1 MAELPAIVGAWEH
14 PTRKAP
20 DHTPIRLLGESARG
34 ALDDAG
40 LTPADI
46 DGLCY
51 VGEPMG
57 ANYVTEYLNIRPRW
71 FDSTAVGGSSYL
83 SHIMHAS
90 NAIQA
95 GHARAVLI
103 AYGSTARS
111 SAAALGSSPRAPVAD
126 PMTVSDADAFDS
138 PYGVILAAQYA
149 LVARRHMHEYGTT
162 REQLAEIAVACRK
175 HAGMN
180 PNARF
185 REPITVADVIASR
198 PIADPLH
205 MLDCCVITDGG
216 GAVIVASAEVA
227 RNCRHK
233 PVRVLGGSEAVAHGQ
248 AGHRKLLD
256 VAANQSGPA
265 AFAATGLKPADVDL
279 AMIYDS
285 FTITVMTTL
294 EGMGFCKPGEG
305 GAFVQ
310 GGTLQL
316 GGKLPINLDGG
327 ALSNNHPGRR
337 GLFLAIEATHQL
349 RGNTGARQVKDAR
362 IALCHGTGGYLGG
375 RHSGVTM
382 LLGRD

>member
-1 MAELPAIVGAWEH
+1 MPELPAIVGAWEH
-14 PTRKAP
+14 PLRKAP
-20 DHTPIRLLGESARG
+20 NYTPLRFMGESAHA
-34 ALDDAG
+34 ALADAG
-40 LTPADI
+40 LTPADV
-46 DGLCY
+46 DGLAF

-57 ANYVTEYLNIRPRW
+57 VNYVSEYLNIRPRW

-90 NAIQA
+90 EAIKA
-95 GHARAVLI
+95 GKARVVLI
-103 AYGSTARS
+103 AYGSIARS
-111 SAAALGSSPRAPVAD
+111 SSAALGSSPRPPVAD
-126 PMTVSDADAFDS
+126 PMSVSDSDAFDT

-162 REQLAEIAVACRK
+162 REQLAEIAVACRL

-185 REPITVADVIASR
+185 RDPITVADVIASR
-198 PIADPLH
+198 PIAEPLH

-216 GAVIVASAEVA
+216 GAVVVAAPDVA

-233 PVRVLGGSEAVAHGQ
+233 PVRILGGSEAAAHGQ
-248 AGHRKLLD
+248 AGHRRLLD

-265 AFAATGLKPADVDL
+265 AFAATGLKPSDVDL
-279 AMIYDS
+279 CMIYDS

-310 GGTLQL
+310 GGRLKL
-316 GGKLPINLDGG
+316 GGALPINLDGG

-337 GLFLAIEATHQL
+337 GLFLAIEAAHQL
-349 RGNTGARQVKDAR
+349 RGNTGARQVKDAK

-382 LLGRD
+382 LLGAD

>member
-1 MAELPAIVGAWEH
+1 MV
-14 PTRKAP
+14 
-20 DHTPIRLLGESARG
+20 ESSIA

-40 LTPADI
+40 LKPSDV
-46 DGLCY
+46 DGLAY

-57 ANYVTEYLNIRPRW
+57 VNYVTEYLNIRPRW
-71 FDSTAVGGSSYL
+71 FDGTAIGGSSYL
-83 SHIMHAS
+83 SHIMHAAD
-90 NAIQA
+90 AIRA
-95 GHARAVLI
+95 GRARVVLI
-103 AYGSTARS
+103 AYGSIARS
-111 SAAALGSSPRAPVAD
+111 SSAALGSSPRAAVAD
-126 PMTVSDADAFDS
+126 PMSVSDADAFDA

-175 HAGMN
+175 HAGLN

-185 REPITVADVIASR
+185 REPITIADVINSR

-216 GAVIVASAEVA
+216 GAVIVAAPEVA
-227 RNCRHK
+227 RNCRQK
-233 PVRVLGGSEAVAHGQ
+233 PVRILGGSEAVAHGQ
-248 AGHRKLLD
+248 AGHRRLLD
-256 VAANQSGPA
+256 VAAKQSGPA
-265 AFAATGLKPADVDL
+265 AFAATGLKPSDVDL
-279 AMIYDS
+279 CMIYDS
-285 FTITVMTTL
+285 FTITVLTTL

-316 GGKLPINLDGG
+316 GGKLPINLEGG

-349 RGNTGARQVKDAR
+349 RGTAGARQVKDAKV
-362 IALCHGTGGYLGG
+362 ALCHGTGGYLGG
-375 RHSGVTM
+375 RHSGVTT